1 MNNIQKYRGLKGISQ
16 VDFAKQLDMT
26 RPGLSFVENGNVK
39 IIDYEK
45 LTKMSKILGVSP
57 IVLLGEENIKYLPK
71 TKEDVDFMIDILLK
85 IKENL

>member
-16 VDFAKQLDMT
+16 IDFAKQLDMT

-39 IIDYEK
+39 IISYENLK
-45 LTKMSKILGVSP
+45 KMSEILEVSP
-57 IVLLGEENIKYLPK
+57 IMLLGDENFKYLPE
-71 TKEDVDFMIDILLK
+71 TKEDVDFMINILLK

>member
-16 VDFAKQLDMT
+16 IDFSKQLGMT

-39 IIDYEK
+39 IINYENLK
-45 LTKMSKILGVSP
+45 KMSEILEVSP
-57 IVLLGEENIKYLPK
+57 IMLLGEENFKYLPE

>member
-16 VDFAKQLDMT
+16 VDFAKQLGMT

-39 IIDYEK
+39 VIDYEK